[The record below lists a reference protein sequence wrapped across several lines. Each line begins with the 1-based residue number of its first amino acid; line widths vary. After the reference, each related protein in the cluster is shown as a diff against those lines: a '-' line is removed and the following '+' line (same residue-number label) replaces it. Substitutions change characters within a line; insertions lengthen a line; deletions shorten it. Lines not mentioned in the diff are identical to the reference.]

1 MAEACNGY
9 RRLLRPPRIL
19 YSRMLF
25 VVRYEHVLQPARM
38 AQDVAYWLNR
48 GAATKLGCQHTHAR
62 THACTHANTHTHA
75 SARARA
81 HTLIHRRI
89 HARTH
94 ANTHTHAC
102 MRTRYTRAHTH
113 TQTHPRTRARTHRP
127 AKLCTLMTS
136 VEESTMR
143 DRADGPLAQV

>member
-9 RRLLRPPRIL
+9 RRLLRPLRIL

-62 THACTHANTHTHA
+62 THACTHARKHTH
-75 SARARA
+75 
-81 HTLIHRRI
+81 
-89 HARTH
+89 
-94 ANTHTHAC
+94 
-102 MRTRYTRAHTH
+102 AHTH
-113 TQTHPRTRARTHRP
+113 TLTRTRARTHRP

-143 DRADGPLAQV
+143 DRADGPLAQVSHASWQPRAAGPCCMPHRRVPCRMHAR